1 MKKSSILTFALCVL
15 VFTVH
20 LLPTHAQTK
29 NQKLLVGVWRQTG
42 IMTID
47 GKLISAVTGN
57 YRITNPDNTFLMF
70 SESSSTLPNAAFWQ
84 SGTIQYLSDSSSVEK
99 ILMHKEGEDGR
110 SIYIR
115 FNFLNENKYLSQWSL
130 NGTSWYAEIWE
141 RIYAPNPNTK
151 PTSGTID
158 AKLFEG
164 MGLTGKDE
172 QLTGKI
178 N

>member
-1 MKKSSILTFALCVL
+1 MKKSSILTLALGVIVL
-15 VFTVH
+15 TV
-20 LLPTHAQTK
+20 LILPTHAQTK
-29 NQKLLVGVWRQTG
+29 NQKLLVGIWRQTG
-42 IMTID
+42 TMTID
-47 GKLISAVTGN
+47 GKLVSVVTGN

-130 NGTSWYAEIWE
+130 NGTSWVAEIWE
-141 RIYAPNPNTK
+141 RIYVPNLNTK

-158 AKLFEG
+158 AKEFQ
-164 MGLTGKDE
+164 GLNIHPIDSIG
-172 QLTGKI
+172 GKI
-178 N
+178 K